1 MSKQISSSTRYAI
14 YNRDD
19 WQCVHCGT
27 TQGLSIQHR
36 INRGMGGSK
45 RRDSLSSLITLCAIA
60 NQRLES
66 DAQFAQA
73 GRYYGWKLN
82 SYENPENEPVYY
94 APKDAWYTLDNKGG
108 MKEVSPVEVHKEDVP
123 F

>member
-1 MSKQISSSTRYAI
+1 MPRVSKETEYKV

-36 INRGMGGSK
+36 KNAGMGGSK
-45 RRDSLSSLITLCAIA
+45 KAHTPANLVTLCL
-60 NQRLES
+60 LENLAMEA
-66 DAQFAQA
+66 DVLKARTA
-73 GRYYGWKLN
+73 RYYGWKLN

-94 APKDAWYTLDNKGG
+94 APKDAWYTLDNEGG
-108 MKEVSPVEVHKEDVP
+108 MKETSPVEVHTEDVP

>member
-1 MSKQISSSTRYAI
+1 MARVSKETEYKV
-14 YNRDD
+14 YNRDN

-36 INRGMGGSK
+36 KNAGMGGSK
-45 RRDSLSSLITLCAIA
+45 KVHTPAHLITMCLLE
-60 NQRLES
+60 NQALEA
-66 DAQFAQA
+66 DALKARTA
-73 GRYYGWKLN
+73 RYYGWKLRQ
-82 SYENPENEPVYY
+82 YENPEIEPVYY

-108 MKEVSPVEVHKEDVP
+108 MKETSPVEVHKEDVP